1 MAYKCIIVAAVLAVA
16 NAGYLGSPAISY
28 AAPAYASAAYAP
40 AAITSQH
47 SNILRTPGNLG
58 QVSTYS
64 KTIDTP
70 YSSVSKSDVRVSNDA
85 LAYSAVP
92 AYASYA
98 AAPAYA
104 SYAAPALA
112 GHAYAAPAL
121 AARAYAAPALSYSPA
136 AVVSHVSFAA
146 YAAPAIHGAYAAPA
160 IHGAYAAPPIHGAYA
175 APAIHGA
182 YAAPVVKTTATAV
195 SGHGLLGVAY
205 SAAPVHSNI
214 LRTPGNLGQVSTYS
228 KTIDTPYSS
237 VSKSDVRVS
246 NDALAYGAVP
256 AYASY
261 AAPAYHG
268 AYAAPALAGHA
279 YAAPALAARAYAAPA
294 VATHGGLLGVAYSAA
309 PIVSHMTYSNA
320 YGINYAY

>member
-1 MAYKCIIVAAVLAVA
+1 MRAKSGLGGKISARRTEEKSDGANALVVLSSTAEDGEIECLILAAVLAVA
-16 NAGYLGSPAISY
+16 NAGYLGGAAVAYGAPALSY

-85 LAYSAVP
+85 LAYGAVP

-136 AVVSHVSFAA
+136 AVVSHVSFAGL
-146 YAAPAIHGAYAAPA
+146 GA
-160 IHGAYAAPPIHGAYA
+160 
-175 APAIHGA
+175 
-182 YAAPVVKTTATAV
+182 
-195 SGHGLLGVAY
+195 
-205 SAAPVHSNI
+205 
-214 LRTPGNLGQVSTYS
+214 TY
-228 KTIDTPYSS
+228 
-237 VSKSDVRVS
+237 
-246 NDALAYGAVP
+246 GW
-256 AYASY
+256 
-261 AAPAYHG
+261 
-268 AYAAPALAGHA
+268 
-279 YAAPALAARAYAAPA
+279 
-294 VATHGGLLGVAYSAA
+294 
-309 PIVSHMTYSNA
+309 
-320 YGINYAY
+320 

>member
-1 MAYKCIIVAAVLAVA
+1 MYSVAGKPFPGDLFGGLEDAKKSTYHVLMECIVLAAVLAVA
-16 NAGYLGSPAISY
+16 NAGYLGGPAVSYGAPALSY

-70 YSSVSKSDVRVSNDA
+70 YSSVSKSDVRVSND
-85 LAYSAVP
+85 
-92 AYASYA
+92 
-98 AAPAYA
+98 
-104 SYAAPALA
+104 
-112 GHAYAAPAL
+112 
-121 AARAYAAPALSYSPA
+121 
-136 AVVSHVSFAA
+136 
-146 YAAPAIHGAYAAPA
+146 
-160 IHGAYAAPPIHGAYA
+160 
-175 APAIHGA
+175 
-182 YAAPVVKTTATAV
+182 
-195 SGHGLLGVAY
+195 
-205 SAAPVHSNI
+205 
-214 LRTPGNLGQVSTYS
+214 
-228 KTIDTPYSS
+228 TPYSS

-268 AYAAPALAGHA
+268 GYAAPALAGHA
-279 YAAPALAARAYAAPA
+279 YAAPAYAARAYAAPA
-294 VATHGGLLGVAYSAA
+294 LAAHGGLLGVAYSAA
-309 PIVSHMTYSNA
+309 PVVSHMTYSNA

>member
-1 MAYKCIIVAAVLAVA
+1 MAYKSIIVAAVLAVA

-85 LAYSAVP
+85 LAYGAVS
-92 AYASYA
+92 AYA
-98 AAPAYA
+98 PAIH
-104 SYAAPALA
+104 
-112 GHAYAAPAL
+112 G
-121 AARAYAAPALSYSPA
+121 
-136 AVVSHVSFAA
+136 A

-160 IHGAYAAPPIHGAYA
+160 IHGAYAAPAIHGAYA

-182 YAAPVVKTTATAV
+182 Y
-195 SGHGLLGVAY
+195 
-205 SAAPVHSNI
+205 AAPVHSNI

-268 AYAAPALAGHA
+268 AYAAPALAG
-279 YAAPALAARAYAAPA
+279 RAYAAPA
-294 VATHGGLLGVAYSAA
+294 VAAHGGLLGVAYSAA